1 MKRSLKFLGLF
12 ALIAVILVGATGC
25 GKKSPEQV
33 IKKMMSTLSKVET
46 LNLDIRVA
54 LNGQFPQ
61 LSALDGGNV
70 SEASSIMMSF
80 AGDID
85 MESEEAVQYQMTSAI
100 SNKSGDSEMKISGE
114 VLSKEGVFY
123 VKLVET
129 PDVKIVD
136 LSSLKGMWYK
146 FDLDSLQ
153 MAPKIEAEEEEESMS
168 RSQIKKMKKLLATTE
183 FFRVVKDHGEEEVSG
198 VVTNHYEVKVNQADL
213 ENFFREGTKIAEN
226 RDLTS
231 LEESEMKQTLQ
242 KFSEIDG
249 DLWIGKKDF
258 NLYRVELSG
267 QQESVDGGIVRYDIA
282 ANMKDFG
289 KKVIINKPVEVRE
302 FDMMSMFAPQMGA
315 FDNLAPELDAVDNE
329 DIMKQFE
336 GMEGFDQAEFEK
348 QLEEMQKQFAQ

>member
-12 ALIAVILVGATGC
+12 ALIAVVLVGATGC

-61 LSALDGGNV
+61 LSALDGGST

-85 MESEEAVQYQMTSAI
+85 MESEESVQYQMTSAI
-100 SNKSGDSEMKISGE
+100 SNKSAGSEMKISGE
-114 VLSKEGVFY
+114 VLSKEGIFY
-123 VKLVET
+123 VKLSET

-146 FDLDSLQ
+146 FDLDSLA
-153 MAPKIEAEEEEESMS
+153 MAPKIETEEEETMS
-168 RSQIKKMKKLLATTE
+168 KSQIRKMKKLLAKTE
-183 FFRVVKDHGEEEVSG
+183 FFRVVKDHGEEEVNG
-198 VVTNHYEVKVNQADL
+198 VATNHYEVKVNQAEL
-213 ENFFREGTKIAEN
+213 ENFFREGTKLAEN
-226 RDLTS
+226 RSLTS
-231 LEESEMKQTLQ
+231 LEESEMKKTLQ

-267 QQESVDGGIVRYDIA
+267 QQESADGGVVRYDIA
-282 ANMKDFG
+282 ANMKNFG
-289 KKVIINKPVEVRE
+289 KKVTINKPADVRE
-302 FDMMSMFAPQMGA
+302 FDMMSMFAPQLGA
-315 FDNLAPELDAVDNE
+315 FDNLAPELDIVNNE

-336 GMEGFDQAEFEK
+336 GMEGFDQAELEK
-348 QLEEMQKQFAQ
+348 QLEELQKQFEQ